1 MEIITNKRIGKV
13 LLIVEGG
20 KHEFNL
26 MKRIFVDILG
36 FTQIEKRREK
46 VKYYV
51 RHGESHSVIA
61 VINTKTSNISSINE
75 EQYLDSVFE
84 ELIEQYDF
92 DVNNAAIYYLF
103 DRDPESNTNIQLIT
117 GLIHKLRNAREN
129 DDNMRGGM
137 LILSYPSIEAYEI
150 SNFLN
155 DSFKKRFKLGSEVK
169 AYINENAKIISMNK
183 ISEESIIHAS
193 EELKKYLEELKLEIN
208 LDDFY
213 LVNESVFNDEENSL
227 NKNGNFKLVSMLSCV
242 LMDLG
247 IIRDEM
253 DNG

>member
-1 MEIITNKRIGKV
+1 MELITNKRIGKV

-36 FTQIEKRREK
+36 FTQIEKRRGNA
-46 VKYYV
+46 KYYV
-51 RHGESHSVIA
+51 RSGESHSVIA

-75 EQYLDSVFE
+75 EQYLDAIFE
-84 ELIEQYDF
+84 ELIEQHDF

-103 DRDPESNTNIQLIT
+103 DRDPESNTNKQLIM
-117 GLIHKLRNAREN
+117 GLINILKNSREN

-155 DSFKKRFKLGSEVK
+155 
-169 AYINENAKIISMNK
+169 NK
-183 ISEESIIHAS
+183 
-193 EELKKYLEELKLEIN
+193 
-208 LDDFY
+208 
-213 LVNESVFNDEENSL
+213 
-227 NKNGNFKLVSMLSCV
+227 M
-242 LMDLG
+242 G
-247 IIRDEM
+247 IIPRGLPR
-253 DNG
+253 NKLYLFTT